1 MALILALFRWFRS
14 APPGPRKQKGVVMSL
29 AVAKFERAIDRVAPA
44 VLLALGLA
52 SAGAMALIG
61 G

>member
-1 MALILALFRWFRS
+1 MTL
-14 APPGPRKQKGVVMSL
+14 VTH
-29 AVAKFERAIDRVAPA
+29 FERVIDRLAPA
-44 VLLALGLA
+44 ALLALGLA

>member
-1 MALILALFRWFRS
+1 
-14 APPGPRKQKGVVMSL
+14 MSL
-29 AVAKFERAIDRVAPA
+29 AAVANFERVVDRVAPA
-44 VLLALGLA
+44 LLLVLGMA